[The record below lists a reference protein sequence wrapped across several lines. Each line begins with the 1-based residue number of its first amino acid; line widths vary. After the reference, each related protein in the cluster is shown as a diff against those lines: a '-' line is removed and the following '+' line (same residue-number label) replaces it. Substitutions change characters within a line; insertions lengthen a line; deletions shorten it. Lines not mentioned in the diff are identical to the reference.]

1 MLSVLGFAT
10 GGLVVAGI
18 ALAILYHF
26 ARPAPAI
33 WRGDASA
40 VPSACTTLVAAH
52 ARTYLTFLLCLG
64 TATIGAALGGVGV
77 AAITGQPAGEGWPVG
92 LVAVGLV
99 LLLGN
104 VDMQRRP

>member
-1 MLSVLGFAT
+1 MSRPRHPVPLRQAGT
-10 GGLVVAGI
+10 GD
-18 ALAILYHF
+18 LARGRVGGAVRLHDTGRG
-26 ARPAPAI
+26 ARA
-33 WRGDASA
+33 D
-40 VPSACTTLVAAH
+40 V
-52 ARTYLTFLLCLG
+52 LTFLLCLG
-64 TATIGAALGGVGV
+64 TATIGAALGGGAL